1 MLNQLRDIVE
11 HVSRVDDIHQALE
24 VLVEKT
30 CHAINSECCTIY
42 LSNHQKQRLELMATK
57 GLIFSGEN
65 LHIGFNQGLVGLVYR
80 TAEPLNLAR
89 ASAHS
94 EYKFFPQLGEQ
105 IYQAFLATPIVY
117 RKRVLGVM
125 VIQQQAPRQF
135 SEQEESFL
143 VTLAAQLAVLIASEQ
158 NQGKWLL
165 QHKRRPVLSG
175 IAASNGIA
183 IGPVWRE
190 SEELSLSEVLPASA
204 VDTEKDKEWLLV
216 AIESALKEF
225 RRLRKQLDSDLNK
238 DALAIFDLFT
248 HLLNDP
254 KLRSDLLGQIDKG
267 DSAEWALRQVIERY
281 SNHFARMSDLYLQ
294 QRSQDVRELGQRL
307 LYFLHN
313 SQAQQIQLSEPMIL
327 LVNEMTTTLLASVP
341 RDKLLGIVSLQ
352 GGINSHAAIL
362 SRALGIPA
370 VLGVQ
375 VSQEIPSDKAIVVD
389 GYNGEVMPRP
399 TAGQRKYY
407 RKLLNEELEMRTM
420 VESTAMEP
428 AVTKD
433 GAGIKVMMNA
443 GLEMDE
449 NVALTQAVD
458 GIGLYRTEVS
468 FLLKQSFPS
477 EDEQFYHY
485 RQVLVRARSK
495 PVVMRTLDVGGDKS
509 LPYFPMEEENPFLGW
524 RGIRFTLDHPDIF
537 LIQIRAM
544 LRASIGLASKLKI
557 LLPMISCTKELDAA
571 LRLFEQAFKEISTG
585 FSQVRRP
592 EIGIML
598 EVPSTIY
605 LLPVIANKID
615 FVSVGTNDLTQY
627 LLAVDRNNAQVSEL
641 YEVMHPAVIMA
652 LKDIQTRCQ
661 QANLEVS
668 VCGELAGDPL
678 GVLLLLG
685 LGFDQL
691 SMNSANVARIKHL
704 IRQTSLEDLQELAA
718 QALTKAYAEDVQSLT
733 QNYLKQQKLT
743 GYVKPGKE

>member
-704 IRQTSLEDLQELAA
+704 IRQTSLEDLQELTA
-718 QALTKAYAEDVQSLT
+718 QALTKAYAKDVQSLT

>member
-24 VLVEKT
+24 VLVERT
-30 CHAINSECCTIY
+30 CHAVSSECCTIY

-57 GLIFSGEN
+57 GLIFSGES
-65 LHIGFNQGLVGLVYR
+65 LHVGFNQGLVGLVYR

-89 ASAHS
+89 ASVHP

-183 IGPVWRE
+183 IGPIWRE
-190 SEELSLSEVLPASA
+190 SEEHSLSEVLPASA
-204 VDTEKDKEWLLV
+204 VDPEKDKEWLLL

-267 DSAEWALRQVIERY
+267 DSAEWALRQVIERF

-294 QRSQDVRELGQRL
+294 QRAQDVRELGQRL

-313 SQAQQIQLSEPMIL
+313 SQAQQIKLAEPMIL
-327 LVNEMTTTLLASVP
+327 VVNEMTTTLLASVP
-341 RDKLLGIVSLQ
+341 RDKLLGIVSSQ
-352 GGINSHAAIL
+352 GGVNSHAAIL

-375 VSQEIPSDKAIVVD
+375 IAQDIPSDRAVVLD
-389 GYNGEVMPRP
+389 GYNGEVMPSP

-407 RKLLNEELEMRTM
+407 RKLLNEELEMRTK
-420 VESTAMEP
+420 VESTATEP

-433 GAGIKVMMNA
+433 GANIQVMMNA
-443 GLEMDE
+443 GLEVDE
-449 NVALTQAVD
+449 NVALSQAVD

-544 LRASIGLASKLKI
+544 LRASVGLSSKLKI
-557 LLPMISCTKELDAA
+557 LLPMISCAKELDAS
-571 LRLFEQAFKEISTG
+571 LRLFEQAYAEISAA
-585 FSQVRRP
+585 FPQVKKP
-592 EIGIML
+592 EVGIML

-605 LLPVIANKID
+605 LLPVIADKID

-652 LKDIQTRCQ
+652 LKDIQTRCR

-704 IRQTSLEDLQELAA
+704 IRQTNLQDLEELA
-718 QALTKAYAEDVQSLT
+718 QLALTKAYAEDVQSLT

>member
-1 MLNQLRDIVE
+1 M
-11 HVSRVDDIHQALE
+11 
-24 VLVEKT
+24 
-30 CHAINSECCTIY
+30 
-42 LSNHQKQRLELMATK
+42 
-57 GLIFSGEN
+57 
-65 LHIGFNQGLVGLVYR
+65 
-80 TAEPLNLAR
+80 
-89 ASAHS
+89 
-94 EYKFFPQLGEQ
+94 
-105 IYQAFLATPIVY
+105 
-117 RKRVLGVM
+117 
-125 VIQQQAPRQF
+125 
-135 SEQEESFL
+135 
-143 VTLAAQLAVLIASEQ
+143 
-158 NQGKWLL
+158 
-165 QHKRRPVLSG
+165 
-175 IAASNGIA
+175 
-183 IGPVWRE
+183 
-190 SEELSLSEVLPASA
+190 
-204 VDTEKDKEWLLV
+204 
-216 AIESALKEF
+216 
-225 RRLRKQLDSDLNK
+225 
-238 DALAIFDLFT
+238 
-248 HLLNDP
+248 
-254 KLRSDLLGQIDKG
+254 
-267 DSAEWALRQVIERY
+267 
-281 SNHFARMSDLYLQ
+281 
-294 QRSQDVRELGQRL
+294 
-307 LYFLHN
+307 
-313 SQAQQIQLSEPMIL
+313 
-327 LVNEMTTTLLASVP
+327 
-341 RDKLLGIVSLQ
+341 
-352 GGINSHAAIL
+352 

-375 VSQEIPSDKAIVVD
+375 IAQDIPSDRAVVLD
-389 GYNGEVMPRP
+389 GYNGEVMPSP

-407 RKLLNEELEMRTM
+407 RKLLNEELEMRTK
-420 VESTAMEP
+420 VESTATEP

-433 GAGIKVMMNA
+433 GANIQVMMNA
-443 GLEMDE
+443 GLEVDE
-449 NVALTQAVD
+449 NVALSQAVD

-544 LRASIGLASKLKI
+544 LRASVGLSSKLKI
-557 LLPMISCTKELDAA
+557 LLPMISCAKELDAS
-571 LRLFEQAFKEISTG
+571 LRLFEQAYAEISAA
-585 FSQVRRP
+585 FPQVKKP
-592 EIGIML
+592 EVGIML

-605 LLPVIANKID
+605 LLPVIADKID

-652 LKDIQTRCQ
+652 LKDIQTRCR

-704 IRQTSLEDLQELAA
+704 IRQTNLQDLEELA
-718 QALTKAYAEDVQSLT
+718 QLALTKAYAEDVQSLT